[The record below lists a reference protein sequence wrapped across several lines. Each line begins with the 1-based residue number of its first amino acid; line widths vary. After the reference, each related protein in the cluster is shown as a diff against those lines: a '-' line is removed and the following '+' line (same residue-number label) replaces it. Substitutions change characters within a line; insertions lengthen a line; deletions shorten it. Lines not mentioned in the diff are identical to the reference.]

1 MRPKKK
7 DPNAEEVD
15 LIEPISKTK
24 LKAEADALQ
33 EIGVKLVA
41 LPNSKLT
48 QLDLPER
55 LVDAINEAKRITAN
69 GATRRQKQYIGS
81 LMREIDVAPIV
92 EQMEKWEGKNTA
104 ENAYFHNLERW
115 RARLIEEESALSE
128 FIQQYPNVDS
138 QQIRTLIRNARREAS
153 ANKPPKSSREL
164 FKLLREITA
173 DSQTGESSE
182 DAYEE
187 IWHHQLLIKTD
198 FAFLVHAISDKS
210 HIYSFTWILIH
221 SFW

>member
-1 MRPKKK
+1 MRPKKI

-24 LKAEADALQ
+24 LKAVADAQQ
-33 EIGVKLVA
+33 ELGVKLVA
-41 LPNSKLT
+41 LPNSKLS

-55 LVDAINEAKRITAN
+55 LVDAIHEAKRITAN

-81 LMREIDVAPIV
+81 LMREIDIAPIV

-115 RARLIEEESALSE
+115 RTRLIEDESVLAE
-128 FIQQYPNVDS
+128 FIQQYPNIDS

-153 ANKPPKSSREL
+153 LAKPPKSSREL
-164 FKLLREITA
+164 FKLLREITSDVQDTSLA
-173 DSQTGESSE
+173 DNVF
-182 DAYEE
+182 EE
-187 IWHHQLLIKTD
+187 NQND
-198 FAFLVHAISDKS
+198 
-210 HIYSFTWILIH
+210 
-221 SFW
+221 

>member
-7 DPNAEEVD
+7 DPNAEELD

-41 LPNSKLT
+41 LPNSKLA

-55 LVDAINEAKRITAN
+55 LVDAINESKRITAN

-104 ENAYFHNLERW
+104 ENAYFHNIERW
-115 RARLIEEESALSE
+115 RARLIEDESALSE
-128 FIQQYPNVDS
+128 FIQQQPNVDS

-173 DSQTGESSE
+173 ESQAGDSSE
-182 DAYEE
+182 DTYQE
-187 IWHHQLLIKTD
+187 D
-198 FAFLVHAISDKS
+198 
-210 HIYSFTWILIH
+210 
-221 SFW
+221 

>member
-1 MRPKKK
+1 MRPKKI

-24 LKAEADALQ
+24 LKAEADAQQ
-33 EIGVKLVA
+33 ELGVKLVA
-41 LPNSKLT
+41 LPNSKLS

-55 LVDAINEAKRITAN
+55 LADAIHEAKRITAN

-81 LMREIDVAPIV
+81 LMREIDIAPIV

-115 RARLIEEESALSE
+115 RTRLIEDESVLAE
-128 FIQQYPNVDS
+128 FIQQYPNIDS

-153 ANKPPKSSREL
+153 LAKPPKSSREL
-164 FKLLREITA
+164 FKLLREITSDVQDTSLA
-173 DSQTGESSE
+173 DNVF
-182 DAYEE
+182 EE
-187 IWHHQLLIKTD
+187 NQND
-198 FAFLVHAISDKS
+198 
-210 HIYSFTWILIH
+210 
-221 SFW
+221 

>member
-33 EIGVKLVA
+33 EIGVKLIA

-48 QLDLPER
+48 QLELPER

-115 RARLIEEESALSE
+115 RARLIEDEGALSE

-138 QQIRTLIRNARREAS
+138 QQIRTLIRNARREDS

-164 FKLLREITA
+164 FKLLREIT
-173 DSQTGESSE
+173 GESQSSNE
-182 DAYEE
+182 VDEE
-187 IWHHQLLIKTD
+187 
-198 FAFLVHAISDKS
+198 S
-210 HIYSFTWILIH
+210 
-221 SFW
+221 

>member
-7 DPNAEEVD
+7 DPNAEELD

-41 LPNSKLT
+41 LPNSKLA

-81 LMREIDVAPIV
+81 LMREIDVTPIV

-104 ENAYFHNLERW
+104 ENAYFHHLERW
-115 RARLIEEESALSE
+115 RARLIDDEAALSE

-138 QQIRTLIRNARREAS
+138 QQIRTLIRNARRESS

-164 FKLLREITA
+164 FKLLREIT
-173 DSQTGESSE
+173 SETQGEQASD
-182 DAYEE
+182 DAYN
-187 IWHHQLLIKTD
+187 QG
-198 FAFLVHAISDKS
+198 
-210 HIYSFTWILIH
+210 
-221 SFW
+221 

>member
-1 MRPKKK
+1 MRPKKI

-41 LPNSKLT
+41 LPTSKLS

-55 LVDAINEAKRITAN
+55 LVDAIAEAKRITAN

-81 LMREIDVAPIV
+81 LMRDIDVGPIV

-115 RARLIEEESALSE
+115 RTRLIEDEGVLSE
-128 FIQQYPNVDS
+128 LMQQYPSIDS

-153 ANKPPKSSREL
+153 LAKPPKSSREL
-164 FKLLREITA
+164 FKLLREVTA
-173 DSQTGESSE
+173 DSQDAPAGSESYE
-182 DAYEE
+182 DP
-187 IWHHQLLIKTD
+187 I
-198 FAFLVHAISDKS
+198 
-210 HIYSFTWILIH
+210 
-221 SFW
+221 

>member
-7 DPNAEEVD
+7 DPNAEEID

-115 RARLIEEESALSE
+115 RARLIDDEAALSE
-128 FIQQYPNVDS
+128 FIQQYPTVDS

-153 ANKPPKSSREL
+153 ASKPPKSSREL

-173 DSQTGESSE
+173 ESQTGDSNEESVNES
-182 DAYEE
+182 
-187 IWHHQLLIKTD
+187 
-198 FAFLVHAISDKS
+198 
-210 HIYSFTWILIH
+210 
-221 SFW
+221 

>member
-7 DPNAEEVD
+7 DPNAEELD

-33 EIGVKLVA
+33 EIGVKLVV
-41 LPNSKLT
+41 LPNSKLA

-115 RARLIEEESALSE
+115 RARLIEDESALSE
-128 FIQQYPNVDS
+128 FIAQYPNVDT

-153 ANKPPKSSREL
+153 LAKPPKSSREL
-164 FKLLREITA
+164 FKLLREMTA
-173 DSQTGESSE
+173 ETQHEAFEGDNFEDNQT
-182 DAYEE
+182 D
-187 IWHHQLLIKTD
+187 
-198 FAFLVHAISDKS
+198 
-210 HIYSFTWILIH
+210 
-221 SFW
+221 

>member
-24 LKAEADALQ
+24 LKAEADAQQ
-33 EIGVKLVA
+33 ELGVKLVA
-41 LPNSKLT
+41 LPNSKLA

-81 LMREIDVAPIV
+81 LMRDIDVAPIV

-115 RARLIEEESALSE
+115 RARLIEEEGALSE
-128 FIQQYPNVDS
+128 FMAQHPNVDS

-153 ANKPPKSSREL
+153 LTKPPKSSREL
-164 FKLLREITA
+164 FKLLREITSDTQEA
-173 DSQTGESSE
+173 SFE
-182 DAYEE
+182 DAFFEDP
-187 IWHHQLLIKTD
+187 QND
-198 FAFLVHAISDKS
+198 
-210 HIYSFTWILIH
+210 
-221 SFW
+221 